1 MFLMDREFM
10 VLVSETPAEFG
21 LTAGLVKSY

>member
-1 MFLMDREFM
+1 MFLMGREFM
-10 VLVSETPAEFG
+10 GLVSEIPAEFG